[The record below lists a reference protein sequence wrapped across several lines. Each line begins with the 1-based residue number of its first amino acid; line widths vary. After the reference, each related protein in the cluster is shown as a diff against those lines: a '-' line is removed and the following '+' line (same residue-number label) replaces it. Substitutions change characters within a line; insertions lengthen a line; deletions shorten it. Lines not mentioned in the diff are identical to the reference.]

1 MAIILEPCCKQT
13 QFNQILHTL
22 RKDSTNSRATIE
34 FIHYGDVTF
43 PDWFTFL
50 ILEAKGADATFTFR
64 TLDLTTLNYI
74 LNRMRD
80 HAFIPGKNLHLL
92 NHVTITAK
100 NIPDPLPL
108 RAETLQA
115 EGRLTIKTTKHKTKI
130 ETITLTPP
138 STSPTSS
145 PSSSPSSPA
154 DDGLPVITSSSPT
167 SPADDGLP
175 VITSPSSPSTPK
187 YILPGKIFADK
198 PNAPRT
204 ILITQFPTP
213 NS

>member
-13 QFNQILHTL
+13 QFNNILHTL
-22 RKDSTNSRATIE
+22 NKDATNSKATIE

-50 ILEAKGADATFTFR
+50 VLEAKGADATFTFR
-64 TLDLTTLNYI
+64 TLDLLPLNYI

-115 EGRLTIKTTKHKTKI
+115 EGRLTIKHTTRNIKT

-138 STSPTSS
+138 SISPTSS
-145 PSSSPSSPA
+145 PSSPPS
-154 DDGLPVITSSSPT
+154 

-187 YILPGKIFADK
+187 YILRGKIFADK
-198 PNAPRT
+198 PNTPRSIT
-204 ILITQFPTP
+204 ITQLYKDTH
-213 NS
+213 

>member
-13 QFNQILHTL
+13 QFDRILHTL
-22 RKDSTNSRATIE
+22 SKESASHQASIE

-64 TLDLTTLNYI
+64 TLDLATLNYI

-80 HAFIPGKNLHLL
+80 HAFIPGKSLHLL

-115 EGRLTIKTTKHKTKI
+115 EGRLIIKHTTRNIKT
-130 ETITLTPP
+130 ETITLIPP
-138 STSPTSS
+138 ST
-145 PSSSPSSPA
+145 SPSSPA
-154 DDGLPVITSSSPT
+154 DDGS
-167 SPADDGLP
+167 P
-175 VITSPSSPSTPK
+175 VITSPSTSPSSHSTPK
-187 YILPGKIFADK
+187 YILRGKIFAQA
-198 PNAPRT
+198 PNTPRT
-204 ILITQFPTP
+204 ILITQLPTP

>member
-13 QFNQILHTL
+13 QFERILHTL
-22 RKDSTNSRATIE
+22 SKESASHQATIE

-64 TLDLTTLNYI
+64 TLDLATLNYI

-115 EGRLTIKTTKHKTKI
+115 EGRLIIKTTTRNIKT

-138 STSPTSS
+138 STSP
-145 PSSSPSSPA
+145 SSPA
-154 DDGLPVITSSSPT
+154 DDGSPVITSPS
-167 SPADDGLP
+167 
-175 VITSPSSPSTPK
+175 TSPSSPSTPK
-187 YILPGKIFADK
+187 YILRGKIFAQA

-204 ILITQFPTP
+204 ILITQLP
-213 NS
+213 NPHS

>member
-13 QFNQILHTL
+13 QFDRILHTL
-22 RKDSTNSRATIE
+22 SKESASRQATLE

-115 EGRLTIKTTKHKTKI
+115 EGRLTIKHTKHKTKI

-138 STSPTSS
+138 SF
-145 PSSSPSSPA
+145 PSSSTVLGDSVA
-154 DDGLPVITSSSPT
+154 E
-167 SPADDGLP
+167 
-175 VITSPSSPSTPK
+175 PSTPK
-187 YILPGKIFADK
+187 YILRGKIFADK

>member
-13 QFNQILHTL
+13 QFDRILHTL
-22 RKDSTNSRATIE
+22 SKESASHQATLE

-64 TLDLTTLNYI
+64 TLDLSTLNYI

-80 HAFIPGKNLHLL
+80 HAFIPGKSLHLL

-115 EGRLTIKTTKHKTKI
+115 EGRLIIKHTTRNIKT

-138 STSPTSS
+138 STSP
-145 PSSSPSSPA
+145 SSPA
-154 DDGLPVITSSSPT
+154 DDGS
-167 SPADDGLP
+167 P

-187 YILPGKIFADK
+187 YILRGKIFAQA

-204 ILITQFPTP
+204 ILITQLPTP
-213 NS
+213 NSSLLTPHS

>member
-13 QFNQILHTL
+13 QFNNILRTL
-22 RKDSTNSRATIE
+22 SKESASHQTTIE

-43 PDWFTFL
+43 PDWFTFI

-115 EGRLTIKTTKHKTKI
+115 EGRLIIKTTKRKTKI
-130 ETITLTPP
+130 ETIILTPP
-138 STSPTSS
+138 STA

-154 DDGLPVITSSSPT
+154 DDGLPVITSSS
-167 SPADDGLP
+167 
-175 VITSPSSPSTPK
+175 SPSTPK
-187 YILPGKIFADK
+187 YILRGKIFADK
-198 PNAPRT
+198 PNAPRA
-204 ILITQFPTP
+204 ILITQIPTP
-213 NS
+213 NP

>member
-13 QFNQILHTL
+13 QFNNILRTL
-22 RKDSTNSRATIE
+22 SKESASHQTTIE

-43 PDWFTFL
+43 PDWFTFI

-115 EGRLTIKTTKHKTKI
+115 EGRLIINTTKRKTKI

-138 STSPTSS
+138 STA
-145 PSSSPSSPA
+145 PSSSTVLGDSVA
-154 DDGLPVITSSSPT
+154 E
-167 SPADDGLP
+167 
-175 VITSPSSPSTPK
+175 PSSPSTPK
-187 YILPGKIFADK
+187 YILRGKIFADK
-198 PNAPRT
+198 PNAART
-204 ILITQFPTP
+204 ILITQL

>member
-13 QFNQILHTL
+13 QFDKILHTL
-22 RKDSTNSRATIE
+22 SKESASHQATLE

-64 TLDLTTLNYI
+64 NLDLATLNYI

-108 RAETLQA
+108 RAETLQS
-115 EGRLTIKTTKHKTKI
+115 EGRLVIKHTTRNIKT

-138 STSPTSS
+138 STF
-145 PSSSPSSPA
+145 PSSSPSSSA
-154 DDGLPVITSSSPT
+154 DDGSPVITSPSS
-167 SPADDGLP
+167 
-175 VITSPSSPSTPK
+175 SPSSPSTPK
-187 YILPGKIFADK
+187 YILRGKIFAQA
-198 PNAPRT
+198 PNDPRT
-204 ILITQFPTP
+204 ILITQPPTP

>member
-13 QFNQILHTL
+13 QFNNILHTL
-22 RKDSTNSRATIE
+22 HKDSTNSRATLE

-145 PSSSPSSPA
+145 PTSPA
-154 DDGLPVITSSSPT
+154 DDGLPVITSSS
-167 SPADDGLP
+167 
-175 VITSPSSPSTPK
+175 SPSSPSTPK
-187 YILPGKIFADK
+187 YILRGKIFADK

>member
-1 MAIILEPCCKQT
+1 MTILEPCCKQT
-13 QFNQILHTL
+13 QFNKLLHTL
-22 RKDSTNSRATIE
+22 SKESTNGKATIE

-43 PDWFTFL
+43 PDWFTFI

-115 EGRLTIKTTKHKTKI
+115 EGRLIINTTKRKTKI

-138 STSPTSS
+138 STAPSSSSVLGNSVAEPSS
-145 PSSSPSSPA
+145 PSTASTVLGDSVAESS
-154 DDGLPVITSSSPT
+154 
-167 SPADDGLP
+167 
-175 VITSPSSPSTPK
+175 SSPSTPK
-187 YILPGKIFADK
+187 YILRGKIFADK

-204 ILITQFPTP
+204 ILITQLYKDTH
-213 NS
+213 